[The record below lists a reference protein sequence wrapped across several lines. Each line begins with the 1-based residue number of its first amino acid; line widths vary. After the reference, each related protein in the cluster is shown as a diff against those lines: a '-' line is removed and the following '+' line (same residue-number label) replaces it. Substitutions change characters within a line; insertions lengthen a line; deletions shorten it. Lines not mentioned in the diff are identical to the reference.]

1 MRIETISYIKQ
12 HAATLSVEEP
22 IVVTQG
28 GKPVYRIESEASAR
42 LRDEGLALLKL
53 MNLAERDIRSGN
65 TLSVEDTLKQLQQQ
79 LQQPQLKL
87 NE

>member
-12 HAATLSVEEP
+12 HAATLNVEEP

-53 MNLAERDIRSGN
+53 MNLAERDIRTGN
-65 TLSVEDTLKQLQQQ
+65 TLSVKEALTQLQQQ
-79 LQQPQLKL
+79 LPQQPLKL